1 MASGGRVGG
10 GGGAQHAQRQPTEPR
25 PHRCAVVLIPPYR
38 GVHAQTR
45 FSCKKPRNPLRTAA
59 PQGRRFVEE
68 LWRNCERERKSWWLT
83 FHGATRRLVQ
93 SRSPAVKSDTE
104 PIAMTA
110 VGLHDRI
117 VNQYRPRHRMC
128 SCCWPT
134 AQAADCW
141 KIVNAYGVSDM
152 VVLQLGP
159 LRQMLT
165 SQLVATRRQAATGPR
180 ECYGRAQPLE
190 TVRMV

>member
-1 MASGGRVGG
+1 MKA
-10 GGGAQHAQRQPTEPR
+10 
-25 PHRCAVVLIPPYR
+25 
-38 GVHAQTR
+38 
-45 FSCKKPRNPLRTAA
+45 K
-59 PQGRRFVEE
+59 
-68 LWRNCERERKSWWLT
+68 
-83 FHGATRRLVQ
+83 
-93 SRSPAVKSDTE
+93 
-104 PIAMTA
+104 
-110 VGLHDRI
+110 GLHDPI

-128 SCCWPT
+128 GCCWPA

-141 KIVNAYGVSDM
+141 EVANAYGVSDM